1 MKKLVI
7 IRFGSSA
14 PMPQVSAA
22 LKRHITDPQTA
33 IAMPVPGGV
42 VSIFDTESSE
52 SEVAEDVKAAGA
64 LFFIFPFNR
73 AAMHLPAEVMQ
84 GIDRLYGTSA
94 PTPVATRPA
103 PLTIDQV
110 LEKIA
115 DSGMESLT
123 PEEIAILEGR
133 A

>member
-1 MKKLVI
+1 MKKIVI

-22 LKRHITDPQTA
+22 LKRHIADPQTA

-52 SEVAEDVKAAGA
+52 SEVAADVKAAGA
-64 LFFIFPFNR
+64 LFFIFPFDR
-73 AAMHLPAEVMQ
+73 ASMNLPAEVMQ

-94 PTPVATRPA
+94 PTPIAARPA